1 MAISVTYTSGVIA
14 ANEKYLL
21 KDKLARFISMSAED
35 AFRLLVESGFGGGE
49 HVDGLH
55 ELEKLVS
62 FEEKKIDAFIKEYA
76 PSQAEKAYLLS
87 ERDFH
92 NAKALLKAKK
102 TGAEEE
108 KLLAPSGLIEI
119 ELLKTCVEN
128 GDYSALE
135 ETLRQTCE
143 KASELLFEKNSSPAA
158 VGEVFE
164 KGYYA
169 YLLKVCKYKVFLKKA
184 LQNKIDM
191 LNLLAAFRSED
202 ERLFERK
209 FIEGGKL
216 KKEEIVLAV
225 TDREKGKELF
235 KNNADFFA
243 AVNAERQKSIS
254 IAVAER
260 MLDSYETDLLYQ
272 DKYELKAA
280 QPFLYYVF
288 RRRAECANVRIIFV
302 CLSAGLSESEIKK
315 RLRSI
320 GKEM

>member
-1 MAISVTYTSGVIA
+1 MAISVTYTNGVIA

-21 KDKLARFISMSAED
+21 KDKLARFLSMSAED
-35 AFRLLVESGFGGGE
+35 AFRLLIESGFGGGE

-62 FEEKKIDAFIKEYA
+62 FEERKIDAFIQEYA

-102 TGAEEE
+102 MGVEED
-108 KLLAPSGLIEI
+108 KLLSSEGLVGIEI
-119 ELLKTCVEN
+119 LKSCVEN
-128 GDYSALE
+128 GDYSVLE
-135 ETLRQTCE
+135 ESLRQTCE
-143 KASELLFEKNSSPAA
+143 KASELLFEKKASPAA

-169 YLLKVCKYKVFLKKA
+169 YLLKVCKHKTFLKKA
-184 LQNKIDM
+184 VRQKIDM

-202 ERLFERK
+202 ESLFARK
-209 FIEGGKL
+209 FIDGGKL
-216 KKEEIVLAV
+216 KKEEVSLVI

-235 KNNADFFA
+235 KKNGYADFFA
-243 AVNAERQKSIS
+243 ALNDGQQKALS

-260 MLDSYETDLLYQ
+260 ALDSYETDLLFQ
-272 DKYELKAA
+272 NKYELKNA

-320 GKEM
+320 G